1 MNKKE
6 TFLSKNN
13 GSKISKVVSKNVYLS
28 IGSNLSNR
36 KKNIIKAVLL
46 LDGNEKV
53 RVIKRSLI
61 YESEAWGY
69 TRQKPFYNAVIK
81 IETTLNPYELLKLC
95 KAVERKMRRVKKFK
109 WGPRTVDIDIL
120 IYKRLKIYTKK
131 LTIPHKYITQ
141 RVFSVVPLAEIDKTI
156 KLNGK
161 KLNSF
166 IDGFN
171 EQLKPVD

>member
-1 MNKKE
+1 MNE
-6 TFLSKNN
+6 NEISVSKNR
-13 GSKISKVVSKNVYLS
+13 ISKVVSKNVYLS

-36 KKNIIKAVLL
+36 KRNIIKAILL
-46 LDGNEKV
+46 LNGSNKI
-53 RVIKRSLI
+53 RVIKRSSI

-81 IETTLNPYELLKLC
+81 IETTLNPFELLQLC
-95 KAVERKMRRVKKFK
+95 KAVERKIKRVKKFK

-141 RVFSVVPLAEIDKTI
+141 RIFSIVPLAEIDKTI
-156 KLNGK
+156 RLNGQ

-166 IDGFN
+166 IGGFS
-171 EQLKPVD
+171 EKLKSVD